1 MSAVSAMPRRWFGA
15 VRLAVLGAMG
25 AATLL
30 PLLWMVAA
38 SVMPAGDV
46 AVDPLRLVPRRVT
59 VANYAE
65 LFTRLAL
72 ARAFVNSVV
81 VAAVVTGLSLVVNA
95 MAGYAFAKLRF
106 RGRETLF
113 RVLLGAMVIPAQVGM
128 LPLFLLLK
136 QLGLINTYGGVIV
149 PGLASIFGIFLVRQ
163 YALAIPDA
171 LLDAARVDGASEWR
185 IFRSI
190 VLPACRPI
198 LVTLAV
204 LTFLGAWND
213 FLWPLIVLTDETLY
227 TLPVALAN
235 LSGEYVQDIELM
247 MAGAVLTIVPV
258 VVLFVSLQRH
268 YIRGILSGGLRE

>member
-1 MSAVSAMPRRWFGA
+1 MSAIPAMPRRWFGA
-15 VRLAVLGAMG
+15 VRLAVLGATG

-46 AVDPLRLVPRRVT
+46 AADPLRLVPRRVT

-72 ARAFVNSVV
+72 ARAFANSVV
-81 VAAVVTGLSLVVNA
+81 VAAAVTGLSLVVNA

-190 VLPACRPI
+190 VVPACRPI

-258 VVLFVSLQRH
+258 VTLFVALQRH